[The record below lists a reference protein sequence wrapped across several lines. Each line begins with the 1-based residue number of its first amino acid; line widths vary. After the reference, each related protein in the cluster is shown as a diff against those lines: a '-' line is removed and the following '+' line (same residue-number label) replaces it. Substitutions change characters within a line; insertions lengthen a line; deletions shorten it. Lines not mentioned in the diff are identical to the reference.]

1 MWKILYIEINW
12 VFIGKTQKLVVTNN
26 LKIKE
31 EILLFQVILQY
42 VRNVQI
48 EDFKRKKVVART
60 KKVLSTLFL
69 KSLGCY
75 LSL

>member
-12 VFIGKTQKLVVTNN
+12 VFIGKTQKLAVTNN